1 MIRIRTL
8 LAGLALAIFG
18 AVAPLHYAPT
28 TGLGYQAAQAQ
39 SLTDFAENK
48 LIDAVFRGQ
57 SLGAPAT
64 FYVALFTAASAC
76 DAATVTEVSGGSYAR
91 VAVTSS
97 LANWAGTQ
105 SAGSTTASSGTGG
118 QTSNNAAI
126 TFPAPTAN
134 WGTVTHFGLY
144 SASSG
149 GDLWICQALTT
160 SKSVNSGDAA
170 PAFNAG
176 ALTVTFQ

>member
-1 MIRIRTL
+1 MKSLRTF
-8 LAGLALAIFG
+8 LAGLALALGVLAAPFLPHSP
-18 AVAPLHYAPT
+18 VASLAP
-28 TGLGYQAAQAQ
+28 QAQAQ
-39 SLTDFAENK
+39 ALTDYAENR
-48 LIDAVFRGQ
+48 LVDAVFRGQ
-57 SLGAPAT
+57 TLGAPAT
-64 FYVALFTAASAC
+64 FYVALYTAAC
-76 DAATVTEVSGGSYAR
+76 NDAGGGTEVTGGSYAR

-134 WGTVTHFGLY
+134 WGTITHFALLD
-144 SASSG
+144 ASTSG
-149 GDLWICQALTT
+149 NMWICQALTA

-170 PAFNAG
+170 PSFSAG

>member
-1 MIRIRTL
+1 MTRFRTF
-8 LAGLALAIFG
+8 LAGLALALT
-18 AVAPLHYAPT
+18 AALSPL
-28 TGLGYQAAQAQ
+28 AASAQ

-118 QTSNNAAI
+118 ATSNNAAI

-134 WGTVTHFGLY
+134 WGAVTHFGLY

-160 SKSVNSGDAA
+160 AKTVNNGDAA
-170 PAFNAG
+170 PSFSAG

>member
-1 MIRIRTL
+1 MKPFRI
-8 LAGLALAIFG
+8 LAGLVLAFSLP
-18 AVAPLHYAPT
+18 V
-28 TGLGYQAAQAQ
+28 QAQ

-48 LIDAVFRGQ
+48 VVDSIFRGQ
-57 SLGAPAT
+57 ALSAPAT
-64 FYVALFTAASAC
+64 FYVALYTTACSDSA
-76 DAATVTEVSGGSYAR
+76 AGTEVSGGSYAR

-118 QTSNNAAI
+118 QTSNNAAV

-134 WGTVTHFGLY
+134 WGSITHFALLD
-144 SASSG
+144 SATAG
-149 GDLWICQALTT
+149 NMWICQALT
-160 SKSVNSGDAA
+160 SAKSVNNGDAA
-170 PAFNAG
+170 PSFAVG